1 MMRRYLLGLLVLLM
15 LSFPARGE
23 EIPALGDLG
32 RIVVSASRMAQHDY
46 KIASNVSVI
55 DAETIGEFTART
67 VNDILV
73 QQMGVSVYNSGT
85 PKTAN
90 VDIRGFGDTAGRNVL
105 VLVNDRKVNSIDIS
119 GPDLLQIPV
128 GAVERIEI
136 IRGAGSVLYGDNAVG
151 GVINVI
157 TKEGEGELSGKT
169 GIALGSYDSV
179 GGDVEV
185 SGEWQGFN
193 YYHYS
198 KYSDEGGYRSN
209 SDVLAKDFLTRLGYR
224 LSDKFKVSLNTS
236 WHEDDYGLPGGLT
249 DAELKDLGRRGSAD
263 EDDFASTKDRF
274 VQLTLDLLPWP
285 GNINWGR
292 FVLDT
297 SYRNRDTYA
306 MFSAYDFG
314 TKREIDTLGLLG
326 KYVFDQKIFNRN
338 FNLVTGI
345 DFYDVD
351 NDIWGSGSNSDD
363 ITITK
368 RELGFY
374 LFAEAETLDGVYINA
389 GTRRQRADYI
399 FDQRSGS
406 AHYDKERVEEWVH
419 MVGSRYDYAHN
430 SNMFFN
436 VQQTFRFLATDEW
449 YSTWTGLNTDLRQ
462 QSGIQYELGIKH
474 NLNDVT
480 LISMTPYWLS
490 LRDEIFFDPTAG
502 FGWGTNNNYGKTRR
516 IGVEIRQDTDLLKW
530 IDPGLFSKLKFST
543 TYTYQEPEF
552 ISGNNDH
559 KRIPLAAEQQ
569 AELGIRMEVWEKYL
583 AALSGRYVGSRY
595 AINDTLNETPRLK
608 PYTVFDLKLAY
619 KPDPFEV
626 YVEVNNIF
634 NQKYFSYAT
643 KSTSSPAKDYF
654 PAPERSFRFGMNVKF

>member
-1 MMRRYLLGLLVLLM
+1 MKQIIFSLIGVLIIVPSVRANDSLTLG
-15 LSFPARGE
+15 E
-23 EIPALGDLG
+23 LG

-55 DAETIGEFTART
+55 DAETIQEFNART
-67 VNDILV
+67 VNDVLT
-73 QQMGVSVYNSGT
+73 QQMGISVYNSGT

-128 GAVERIEI
+128 GAVERIEV

-151 GVINVI
+151 GVVNII
-157 TKEGEGELSGKT
+157 TKEGKGDLSGKT
-169 GIALGSYDSV
+169 GVTLGSYDSV
-179 GGDVEV
+179 AGDMEV
-185 SGEWQGFN
+185 SGEWKGFN

-198 KYSDEGGYRSN
+198 KYSDFGGYRSN

-224 LSDKFKVSLNTS
+224 LSDKLKVSLNTS
-236 WHEDDYGLPGGLT
+236 WHEDDYGLPGGLNDT
-249 DAELKDLGRRGSAD
+249 ELKDLGRRGSAD
-263 EDDFASTKDRF
+263 EEDFASTKDRF
-274 VQLTLDLLPWP
+274 VQLTLDVSPWP
-285 GNINWGR
+285 ENLEWGR

-314 TKREIDTLGLLG
+314 TKREIDSLGLLG
-326 KYVFDQKIFNRN
+326 KYAFDQKIFGRN
-338 FNLVTGI
+338 FNLVTGV
-345 DFYDVD
+345 DYYDVD

-363 ITITK
+363 LTITK

-374 LFAEAETLDGVYINA
+374 LFSEAETLDDFYINA

-399 FDQRSGS
+399 FDQRSGV
-406 AHYDKERVEEWVH
+406 ANYDKERAEEWVH
-419 MVGSRYDYAHN
+419 MVGSRYDYARG
-430 SNMFFN
+430 SNVFFN

-449 YSTWTGLNTDLRQ
+449 YSTWTGLDTDLKQ
-462 QSGIQYELGIKH
+462 QTGIQYEFGAKH
-474 NLNDVT
+474 NLNDIT
-480 LISMTPYWLS
+480 TISLTPYWLS

-502 FGWGTNNNYGKTRR
+502 GGWGANNNYGKTRR
-516 IGVEIRQDTDLLKW
+516 IGIEVGQETDLLKLV
-530 IDPGLFSKLKFST
+530 DSDLFSNLKITT

-552 ISGNNDH
+552 ISGNSDN
-559 KRIPLAAEQQ
+559 KRIPLAPEHQ
-569 AELGIRMEVWEKYL
+569 ASLGLQMEIWDQYL
-583 AALSGRYVGSRY
+583 ASLTGRYMGSRY

-608 PYTVFDLKLAY
+608 PCTVFDLKLSYA
-619 KPDPFEV
+619 PDPFEV
-626 YVEVNNIF
+626 FVEINNIF
-634 NQKYFSYAT
+634 NEKYFSYAT

-654 PAPERSFRFGMNVKF
+654 PAPERNVRFGMYIRF